1 VPSDLKR
8 YRVGLVGNCCT
19 HGEFVTAA
27 LQAEPGAQLVAG
39 WEGDPRRRPGLE
51 AAMGMALAA
60 SGQAIIEDPS
70 VEIVALA
77 CSPHEKADWAE
88 AAAAAG
94 KHIFLNKPFAES
106 LDSARRIART
116 VEAAGVCL
124 VHDIG
129 IHRAHAVTAKL
140 LSEVRSG
147 FYGKPIGYFNAW
159 SMTFSHDFAL
169 GEYWPE
175 RLADPSESGGGELT
189 NMGCYAIDY
198 MLALFGMPVSVQARK
213 SDFWGYYSQAGVENF
228 GQIVADYG
236 SFYALLNSGK
246 QTLSTL
252 PEMDVAGAL
261 KPQNWHNVMEL
272 QFEGHNIT
280 ALPYGDYLLHNG
292 ERISAADYL
301 TGYEFRS
308 AFRQLS
314 DAIEGGGKP
323 ESNAAIAV
331 EGVELLMAAYR
342 SALQGGAAVQ
352 LPLKDGGNP
361 LVSESHT
368 P

>member
-1 VPSDLKR
+1 MPRSLKR
-8 YRVGLVGNCCT
+8 YRVGLIGNCCT

-27 LQAEPGAQLVAG
+27 LQAEPGAELVAG
-39 WEGDPRRRPGLE
+39 WEGDPIRRPGLE

-60 SGQAIIEDPS
+60 SGQAIIEDPA

-106 LDSARRIART
+106 LDSALRITRA
-116 VEAAGVCL
+116 VEGAGVHL

-129 IHRAHAVTAKL
+129 IHRAHPVTAKL
-140 LSEVRSG
+140 LNEVRRG
-147 FYGKPIGYFNAW
+147 VYGNPVGYFNAW

-175 RLADPSESGGGELT
+175 RLASPSESGGGELT

-198 MLALFGMPVSVQARK
+198 MLALYGMPQSVQARK
-213 SDFWGYYSQAGVENF
+213 SDYWGYYSRAGVENF

-236 SFYALLNSGK
+236 AFYALLNSGK
-246 QTLSTL
+246 QPLNSL
-252 PEMDVAGAL
+252 EKMDVAGAL
-261 KPQNWHNVMEL
+261 QPRHWHNVMEL

-280 ALPYGDYLLHNG
+280 AMPYSDFLLRDG
-292 ERISAADYL
+292 EQITAADYL
-301 TGYEFRS
+301 ADYEFRS
-308 AFRQLS
+308 AFRQLT
-314 DAIEGGGKP
+314 DAIEGGPAP
-323 ESNAAIAV
+323 ESDAVVAA
-331 EGVELLMAAYR
+331 EGVQVLMAAYR
-342 SALQGGAAVQ
+342 SALADGAPVA
-352 LPLKDGGNP
+352 LPLEDGGNP
-361 LVSESHT
+361 LV
-368 P
+368 